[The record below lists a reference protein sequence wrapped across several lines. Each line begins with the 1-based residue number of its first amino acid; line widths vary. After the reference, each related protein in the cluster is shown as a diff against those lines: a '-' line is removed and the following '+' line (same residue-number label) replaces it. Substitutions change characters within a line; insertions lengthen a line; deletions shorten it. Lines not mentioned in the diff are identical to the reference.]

1 MLDTTI
7 IHSSI
12 ANLDLTLIK
21 RKLLSEG
28 IFHENQEFVEAEEE
42 YKLFLQ
48 LCKLYPQES
57 LGISEKA
64 DKFWH
69 YHILDTR
76 KYMQDCDIIFGHY
89 LHHNPNL
96 LEGSQELYNVA
107 VNTARIKNVELH
119 VTEYVGCARLADYVG
134 CARVA

>member
-12 ANLDLTLIK
+12 ANLDLTLVK

-28 IFHENQEFVEAEEE
+28 VFHDNQEFVEAEEE

-48 LCKLYPQES
+48 LCKIYPEES

-96 LEGSQELYNVA
+96 LEGSSELYEVA
-107 VNTARIKNVELH
+107 CNTAKIKKIPMK
-119 VTEYVGCARLADYVG
+119 LADYVG
-134 CARVA
+134 CNRL